1 MKVID
6 QSPVRADL
14 EPFDKFKAYLNGIS
28 QFGWGWKAD
37 VQAEETIIA
46 SLRRF
51 IDNSYTMVR
60 SVMLEGIDIPI
71 PLVLVGPS
79 GIYVLLASG
88 ATGVF
93 RAKNEVW
100 MEMNRNSRKYAPVRK
115 NLITRAQLMTRVVDA
130 YLTHH
135 QRPHPPIQTA
145 LLFGNAGA
153 HVDSVRSAVRV
164 VLKDGME
171 RFANSVVHGDVV
183 YKKKDEIQDIV
194 DALIGN
200 LPEPVEIPA
209 EPVPHKPRKP
219 TPVDKLTKA
228 TKKMGWGKR
237 QWIMLGL
244 MAFFEALILIFIFV
258 FITVAFGI

>member
-6 QSPVRADL
+6 RSPVRADIK
-14 EPFDKFKAYLNGIS
+14 PYDKFKAYLNGIS
-28 QFGWGWKAD
+28 KFGWSWKAD

-46 SLRRF
+46 SLRQF
-51 IDNSYTMVR
+51 IDNKYTMIR
-60 SVMLEGIDIPI
+60 NVMLEGIDIPI

-88 ATGVF
+88 AAGVF
-93 RAKNEVW
+93 RAKNEIW
-100 MEMNRNSRKYAPVRK
+100 MEMSRKSRKYAPVSK

-135 QRPHPPIQTA
+135 QRPHPPILTV

-153 HVDSVRSAVRV
+153 HVDSVRSAIRV

-183 YKKKDEIQDIV
+183 YKKPDEVQEIV
-194 DALIGN
+194 DTLIGN
-200 LPEPVEIPA
+200 LPLPEEVPA
-209 EPVPHKPRKP
+209 ETVLPTPRKP
-219 TPVDKLTKA
+219 TPADKLVKA
-228 TKKMGWGKR
+228 TEKVGWRKR
-237 QWIMLGL
+237 QWIILGAL
-244 MAFFEALILIFIFV
+244 AFFEALVLILIFV
-258 FITVAFGI
+258 FIMAEFG

>member
-1 MKVID
+1 VID
-6 QSPVRADL
+6 KSPVRADL
-14 EPFDKFKAYLNGIS
+14 QPFDKFKAYINGIS

-37 VQAEETIIA
+37 VQAEDSIIE
-46 SLRRF
+46 SLRHF
-51 IDNSYTMVR
+51 IDNTYVMIR
-60 SVMLEGIDIPI
+60 SVLLEGIDIPI
-71 PLVLVGPS
+71 PLILVGPS

-100 MEMNRNSRKYAPVRK
+100 MEMNRGSRKYAPVSK
-115 NLITRAQLMTRVVDA
+115 NLITRALLMTRFVDA
-130 YLTHH
+130 YLTQH

-145 LLFGNAGA
+145 LMFGNAGA

-171 RFANSVVHGDVV
+171 RFANSVVQGDVV
-183 YKKKDEIQDIV
+183 YKKREEIQDIV
-194 DALIGN
+194 DALTGN
-200 LPEPVEIPA
+200 LPAPVEIPVETA
-209 EPVPHKPRKP
+209 LRTPRKP

>member
-6 QSPVRADL
+6 QSPVRADIQ
-14 EPFDKFKAYLNGIS
+14 PFDKFKAYVKGIS
-28 QFGWGWKAD
+28 QFGWGWRAD
-37 VQAEETIIA
+37 VKSEETIIA
-46 SLRRF
+46 SLQRF
-51 IDNSYTMVR
+51 IDNSYTIVR
-60 SVMLEGIDIPI
+60 NVILEGIDVPI

-79 GIYVLLASG
+79 GVYVLLASG

-100 MEMNRNSRKYAPVRK
+100 MEMSRSSRKYAPVRK
-115 NLITRAQLMTRVVDA
+115 NLITRAQLMSRVIDA

-135 QRPHPPIQTA
+135 QRPHSPIHAA

-171 RFANSVVHGDVV
+171 RFANSVVQGDTV
-183 YKKKDEIQDIV
+183 YKKRDEIQDIV
-194 DALIGN
+194 DALTGN
-200 LPEPVEIPA
+200 LPVQVEIPA
-209 EPVPHKPRKP
+209 EPVPQKPRKP

-237 QWIMLGL
+237 KWIMLGL
-244 MAFFEALILIFIFV
+244 MVFFEALILIFIFV
-258 FITVAFGI
+258 FIMVAFGL

>member
-14 EPFDKFKAYLNGIS
+14 KPFDKFKAYLNGIS

-37 VQAEETIIA
+37 IKAEETIIA
-46 SLRRF
+46 SLVRY
-51 IDNSYTMVR
+51 IDNTYIIVR
-60 SVMLEGIDIPI
+60 NVMLEGIDIPI

-79 GIYVLLASG
+79 GIYVLLVSG

-145 LLFGNAGA
+145 LLFGDAGA

-164 VLKDGME
+164 VLTDGME
-171 RFANSVVHGDVV
+171 RFANSVVQGDVV
-183 YKKKDEIQDIV
+183 YKKKDEIQEIV
-194 DALIGN
+194 DTLIGN
-200 LPEPVEIPA
+200 LPVPVNLPA
-209 EPVPHKPRKP
+209 EPVSHTPRKP

-244 MAFFEALILIFIFV
+244 MAFFEALILVFIFV